1 MNTSYTFNNITL
13 KGRRSA
19 MDSIELALFRNS
31 IDEDVTLPAN
41 YLCEILE
48 VEHYKKGD
56 VREIPKLTCV
66 KMRRDSRTELSL
78 EFDSNGVLVNDLL
91 KRISEVYKIYISC
104 TYEDDSMD
112 IGGVYICN
120 SGLVIKDVSW
130 TYVVHLYKH
139 DGIDG
144 ITSEIEDAVAEGL
157 QFEEFMGQSGLWS
170 FISKED
176 RHLIEEMFE

>member
-1 MNTSYTFNNITL
+1 
-13 KGRRSA
+13 
-19 MDSIELALFRNS
+19 MDSIELALFRNN
-31 IDEDVTLPAN
+31 IDEDAN
-41 YLCEILE
+41 ILATYLSEILD

-56 VREIPKLTCV
+56 VREIARLTCV
-66 KMRRDSRTELSL
+66 KMHRESRTELHL

-91 KRISEVYKIYISC
+91 KRISEVYKIHINC

-120 SGLVIKDVSW
+120 SGVVIKDVSW
-130 TYVVHLYKH
+130 TYVVHLYKQ

-144 ITSEIEDAVAEGL
+144 IISEVEDAVAEGL
-157 QFEEFMGQSGLWS
+157 SFEEFMRESGLWS